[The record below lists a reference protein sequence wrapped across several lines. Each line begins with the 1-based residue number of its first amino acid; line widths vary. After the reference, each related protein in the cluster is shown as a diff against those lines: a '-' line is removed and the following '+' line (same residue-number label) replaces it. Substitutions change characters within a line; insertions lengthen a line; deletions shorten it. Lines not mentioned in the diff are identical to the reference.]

1 VPGFVAAILIV
12 GFLRVTLTLSGV
24 PDRFTTFFSI
34 SVVIA
39 VSMIY
44 FGVTCRQ
51 WRDRVLAAY
60 VLFVPY
66 TLIAVPALGYTWV
79 TVNALALTTCAK
91 VMVVLGK
98 CSEASCSHEAGALRP
113 LPRSWASAINETP
126 AASEARQ
133 TENRVLI
140 IISVFSLARLP
151 HWQSFAR

>member
-1 VPGFVAAILIV
+1 MRTRNSDLHSTRKTAVPGFVAAILIV

-98 CSEASCSHEAGALRP
+98 CREASCSHEAGA
-113 LPRSWASAINETP
+113 RSGLCLGP
-126 AASEARQ
+126 GQ
-133 TENRVLI
+133 VQLM
-140 IISVFSLARLP
+140 RLP
-151 HWQSFAR
+151 PPVRQDKQRIASYS